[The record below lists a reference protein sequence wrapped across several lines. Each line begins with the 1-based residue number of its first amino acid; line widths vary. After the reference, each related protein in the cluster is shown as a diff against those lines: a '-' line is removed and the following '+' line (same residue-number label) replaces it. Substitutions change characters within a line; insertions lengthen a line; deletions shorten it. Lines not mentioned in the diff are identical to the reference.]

1 MPVNPWFTRQLRKA
15 LNSLYDPPALRDNP
29 LAVLIAP
36 AGASDPVSMVRRILL
51 EDIEMLRPTGETPH
65 DSRAW
70 RVYQILRRRYTE
82 SLSQRQVA
90 ADLGLSVRQ
99 LQREEK
105 LAREMLA
112 DHMWT
117 AHGLEGKTPH
127 DPGEETDEEP
137 ESPDDDDV
145 QSLEEELAWLQSSA
159 PVQFTDVDKLIQ
171 GVLATVAPLMDTLDV
186 VSVYEPAE
194 AELVP
199 LREAIVRQALL
210 DVVSAALSYAQSGR
224 LHVHVVLS
232 TDQLAIRI
240 TASGANV
247 GAGRE
252 GELSQSLAMAV
263 QLIALCGG
271 ALQVDRRVAGAE
283 AGEADFVA
291 IIILPAP
298 ERAAVLVVDDNA
310 DALQLLQRYLA
321 NSRYMFIGA
330 EDAEQ
335 GLSLATELQPKV
347 ILLDVMMPNR
357 DGWSLLGRLR
367 EHPRTEDIPV
377 IVCTILSQRELAL
390 ALGAAGFIRKPVNR
404 ADLLQMLDRLTAESI
419 RP

>member
-1 MPVNPWFTRQLRKA
+1 MPVDLWFTRHLRQA

-29 LAVLIAP
+29 LAGLISP
-36 AGASDPVSMVRRILL
+36 EGKSDPVAMLRRVLL
-51 EDIEMLRPTGETPH
+51 EDIEKLRPTRETPH

-82 SLSQRQVA
+82 GLSQRQVA

-105 LAREMLA
+105 LARAMLA

-117 AHGLEGKTPH
+117 RHGLEGKAPH
-127 DPGEETDEEP
+127 DAGEEADDEP
-137 ESPDDDDV
+137 ESSDDDGV
-145 QSLEEELAWLQSSA
+145 QTLEEELAWLQSSD
-159 PVQFTDVDKLIQ
+159 PVQFTDVDLLIQ
-171 GVLATVAPLMDTLDV
+171 GVLATVAPLIDMLEV
-186 VSVYEPAE
+186 VTVFEPVE
-194 AELVP
+194 AERVP

-210 DVVSAALSYAQSGR
+210 DVVSAALPYAQSGR
-224 LHVHVVLS
+224 LQIRVGHS
-232 TDQLAIRI
+232 ADQLAISVA
-240 TASGANV
+240 ASGARV
-247 GAGRE
+247 DGGQESER
-252 GELSQSLAMAV
+252 SQSLAMAV

-271 ALQVDRRVAGAE
+271 ALQVDQRKAEGE
-283 AGEADFVA
+283 AGEPTFAAA
-291 IIILPAP
+291 ISLPAP

-321 NSRYMFIGA
+321 NSGYMFVGA

-335 GLSLATELQPKV
+335 GLALATELQPKA

-377 IVCTILSQRELAL
+377 VVCTILSQRELAL
-390 ALGAAGFIRKPVNR
+390 ALGAAGFIRKPVIR
-404 ADLLQMLDRLTAESI
+404 ADLLQLLDRLTTKSSH
-419 RP
+419 P